1 MMKKMNVH
9 IGRLAVTTALV
20 AAMALPACK
29 KYADPPPFFEDDS
42 SGAVLNGRKVMLIV
56 IDGGVAPALKTIAP
70 PAITAMMEKGKYT
83 YTARTEDVTTTG
95 ATWKTLASGVSYSR
109 HNISDSSL
117 VYSATS
123 GGNQHDAPANYP
135 SFMQFILTSSRADIK
150 TSVISPWGYMVNKLF
165 PEAEDPVAAANDQ
178 AVKDSALVRLKA
190 PDADLMLV
198 HFNGVNIAGKEH
210 GYSATAEGY
219 KQAIL
224 KVDGYIGELMAAMKA
239 RPEYNKREEWMV
251 IVTSSHGGNGNSHGG
266 ASLNE
271 TNVFTLYYNENLKK
285 QELIRGGYSGVQM
298 TGRDATA
305 IKASLSNGN
314 NYNPGT
320 GQQTVQM
327 KVRGSAGYYPHFFSK
342 MERWPSTPGWSM
354 FSSGGNWAISVR
366 TTTSGEQR
374 IQPGSPTIFNNQWHT
389 ITVVFADSASK
400 KWVRRYTDGVRHDQT
415 EITSLFN
422 NGGTLTTAAPITIGW
437 GADPGYTGVT
447 FFPADVMVFNTA
459 LTDTEIASNICLK
472 DVATHPKYSNLI
484 GYWPGTDG
492 YGSQFVNKAPGQT
505 DNFLLS
511 GPYKWAGLTDVP
523 CSLNPLSNGEIA
535 VQPANVDI
543 VAQLFYW
550 MRISVNSS
558 WNLDGSGWINL
569 FERELVQL

>member
-1 MMKKMNVH
+1 MKKTNIH
-9 IGRLAVTTALV
+9 IGRLAVATALV

-56 IDGGVAPALKTIAP
+56 IDGGVSQALKTIAP
-70 PAITAMMEKGKYT
+70 PALTSMMEKGKYT

-117 VYSATS
+117 VFSASS
-123 GGNQHDAPANYP
+123 GSNQHDAPANYP

-150 TSVISPWGYMVNKLF
+150 TSVISPWGFMVNKLF
-165 PEAEDPVAAANDQ
+165 PEAEDPVVAANDQ
-178 AVKDSALVRLKA
+178 GVKDSALARLKA
-190 PDADLMLV
+190 PDTDLMLV

-210 GYSATAEGY
+210 GYSASADGY
-219 KQAIL
+219 KQAVL

-239 RPEYNKREEWMV
+239 RPEYNKSEEWMV

-266 ASLNE
+266 SSLDE

-285 QELIRGGYSGVQM
+285 QELIRGGFSGIQM

-305 IKASLSNGN
+305 IKAVLSNGN
-314 NYNPGT
+314 EYNPGT

-327 KVRGSAGYYPHFFSK
+327 RVRGTAGYYPHFFSK

-354 FSSGGNWAISVR
+354 FSAGGNWAISVR
-366 TTTSGEQR
+366 TTTSGERR

-389 ITVVFADSASK
+389 ITLVFADSANK
-400 KWVRRYTDGVRHDQT
+400 KWVRRYTDGVRHDHT
-415 EITSLFN
+415 DITSLFDG
-422 NGGTLTTAAPITIGW
+422 GGTLTTTAPITIGW
-437 GADPGYTGVT
+437 GSDPTYTGVT
-447 FFPADVMVFNTA
+447 FFPADLMIFNTA
-459 LTDTEIASNICLK
+459 LTDAEIASNICLK
-472 DVATHPKYSNLI
+472 DVTTHPKYTNLI

-492 YGSQFVNKAPGQT
+492 YGSQFVNKAPGQST
-505 DNFLLS
+505 NFVLS

-523 CSLNPLSNGEIA
+523 CSLNPLGSGEIA

-543 VAQLFYW
+543 VAQMFYW